1 MNRIGL
7 PFRGLALI
15 LPMVFLTACADLP
28 ASPGPNA
35 PAATLAS
42 QNSFVSK
49 RTRNIANQP
58 PRSKP
63 IRIAV
68 YDIPDKTGANK
79 SNSDFAEISRALTQ
93 GANAL
98 VIDALSRTGGGT
110 WFSVT
115 ERANHQSLLNERS
128 LSSQQI
134 IEARQRVH
142 VRAERQRVKRATD
155 RLESEIGQLRQQVA
169 AEFATAQKNGRLP
182 AGTPS
187 YEQTLANID
196 ALYNRRRNSI
206 EGEKPFSA
214 FEGPVPVQ
222 PLTTADYILTGSIVA
237 YDSDVQ
243 TSGSGLRVMN
253 VGGKK
258 EVRRDIITVNLRVV
272 NVRSGSVLS
281 NKTITQMVASERS
294 GGSIL
299 NYITINTVLE
309 FEAGYATNEPKT
321 FALDAAFQK
330 ALLENIAEMQARG
343 YW

>member
-1 MNRIGL
+1 MQKTKIPLRRMAVVL
-7 PFRGLALI
+7 PLAL
-15 LPMVFLTACADLP
+15 LAACSSFTAP
-28 ASPGPNA
+28 SGPKP
-35 PAATLAS
+35 PAASLAS
-42 QNSFVSK
+42 QNSFISSQ
-49 RTRNIANQP
+49 TRNIASLP

-79 SNSDFAEISRALTQ
+79 SNDEFAEISRALTQ

-110 WFSVT
+110 WFSIT
-115 ERANHQSLLNERS
+115 ERADLQSLLNERS
-128 LSSQQI
+128 VSSQQI
-134 IEARQRVH
+134 IEARQRAH
-142 VRAERQRVKRATD
+142 VRSERQRVKEAMD
-155 RLESEIGQLRQQVA
+155 RLDDEIGKLRQQVA
-169 AEFATAQKNGRLP
+169 AEFAAAQKNGRLP

-196 ALYNRRRNSI
+196 ALYNRRRSSI

-214 FEGPVPVQ
+214 FEGSVPVQ
-222 PLTTADYILTGSIVA
+222 PLTTADYILSGSIVA

-243 TSGSGLRVMN
+243 TSGAGLRVMN

-272 NVRSGSVLS
+272 SVASGLILS
-281 NKTITQMVASERS
+281 NKTITQTVASERS
-294 GGSIL
+294 GGNIL
-299 NYITINTVLE
+299 SYITINRVLE
-309 FEAGYATNEPKT
+309 FEAGYAVNEPKT

-330 ALLENIAEMQARG
+330 ALLENITEMRARG

>member
-1 MNRIGL
+1 MHRINL
-7 PFRGLALI
+7 FFRGIAVILPLAL
-15 LPMVFLTACADLP
+15 LAACAEFAPPP
-28 ASPGPNA
+28 APNA
-35 PAATLAS
+35 PAASLAS
-42 QNSFVSK
+42 QNSFVSNQS
-49 RTRNIANQP
+49 RNIANLP

-79 SNSDFAEISRALTQ
+79 SNNEFAEISRALTQ

-110 WFSVT
+110 WFSIA
-115 ERANHQSLLNERS
+115 ERADLQSLLNERS
-128 LSSQQI
+128 LASQQV
-134 IEARQRVH
+134 IEARQRAH
-142 VRAERQRVKRATD
+142 VRSERRRVKRAMD
-155 RLESEIGQLRQQVA
+155 RLEGEIDQLRQQVA

-214 FEGPVPVQ
+214 FEGSAPVQ
-222 PLTTADYILTGSIVA
+222 PLTTTDYILSGSIVA
-237 YDSDVQ
+237 YDSDIQ
-243 TSGSGLRVMN
+243 SSGTGLRVMN

-272 NVRSGSVLS
+272 SVKSGLVLS
-281 NKTITQMVASERS
+281 NKTITQMVASERT

-299 NYITINTVLE
+299 SYITINRVLE
-309 FEAGYATNEPKT
+309 FESGYAINEPKT